1 MVSSGFQLTVKT
13 AACENRLGAGND
25 GINNKYLE
33 TSGFNRLLIKICIFV
48 LGFEIA
54 LRKREKAPSCV
65 Q

>member
-1 MVSSGFQLTVKT
+1 MVGSGFQRTVKT
-13 AACENRLGAGND
+13 APCENRLWAGND

-33 TSGFNRLLIKICIFV
+33 TAGFKRLLIKICIFV

-54 LRKREKAPSCV
+54 PRKREKAPSCV